1 MITQPELYEFERGK
15 IGEFVREYLSRKY
28 GEERLSYD
36 MDFVLDLQEL
46 QEMAEQDRRHLLT
59 DDEIRSF
66 TAKLPNEE
74 IKRIFDET
82 LKDARHNKWLDSC
95 QWILQE
101 LDKNYEKT
109 MEALNLELQ
118 YLVVVPSDK
127 GYPDFH
133 LPSWN
138 LVNEKRYQVTFGELN
153 LSKYEDKT
161 IQLKGFLTYVQ
172 NPPTERIKSAEWIC
186 DRCGGIEISDGRPP
200 EYCSPCQG
208 KRTWTIDEETI
219 VKERIQEAL
228 VTEEYEASACGF
240 QISLSILILNENTGK
255 FAPGDHIAI
264 MGKVKGILT
273 KNKGKEPFYSYMIEV
288 SQIRKEERKVSMT
301 HDEVRLI
308 EEFARNENVLD
319 NLAELYA
326 PGIIGHE
333 DVKKAIVLQ
342 AAGADEIVRGG
353 RRVRGNIHILLVGD
367 PGTGKSQL
375 LMAAPQICPKAL
387 YVSDASAAGMTA
399 AVDEVNGKRVMVAGV
414 MVLADG
420 AIACIDEIEK
430 MNKDDRKAIHPAME
444 QGEIHKSKAGLHA
457 SFKSRTS
464 VLAAANPIYGRFTD
478 SDPIPRQIDLEPSLL
493 DRFDLIFVFKEKPGT
508 ASYEKHRAVAI
519 LEGGQIQEDG
529 DFLLKYI
536 MHSKSIHPIIPGAIK
551 EKIAEYFATLKA
563 NQENKEHFVN
573 TRTLESLQ
581 RLTLASARL
590 RLSDI
595 ATEMDFETAKDLVDI
610 YLRQF
615 DFDMDAISG
624 ITGTVR
630 DCIRHLRNLISS
642 DASIHEHEIL
652 EECRTLG
659 FSQSNVRTAVDELLR
674 TGEIY
679 SPRDGVFKRVSK

>member
-1 MITQPELYEFERGK
+1 
-15 IGEFVREYLSRKY
+15 
-28 GEERLSYD
+28 
-36 MDFVLDLQEL
+36 
-46 QEMAEQDRRHLLT
+46 
-59 DDEIRSF
+59 
-66 TAKLPNEE
+66 
-74 IKRIFDET
+74 
-82 LKDARHNKWLDSC
+82 
-95 QWILQE
+95 
-101 LDKNYEKT
+101 
-109 MEALNLELQ
+109 
-118 YLVVVPSDK
+118 
-127 GYPDFH
+127 
-133 LPSWN
+133 
-138 LVNEKRYQVTFGELN
+138 
-153 LSKYEDKT
+153 
-161 IQLKGFLTYVQ
+161 
-172 NPPTERIKSAEWIC
+172 
-186 DRCGGIEISDGRPP
+186 
-200 EYCSPCQG
+200 
-208 KRTWTIDEETI
+208 
-219 VKERIQEAL
+219 
-228 VTEEYEASACGF
+228 
-240 QISLSILILNENTGK
+240 
-255 FAPGDHIAI
+255 
-264 MGKVKGILT
+264 
-273 KNKGKEPFYSYMIEV
+273 
-288 SQIRKEERKVSMT
+288 
-301 HDEVRLI
+301 
-308 EEFARNENVLD
+308 
-319 NLAELYA
+319 
-326 PGIIGHE
+326 
-333 DVKKAIVLQ
+333 
-342 AAGADEIVRGG
+342 
-353 RRVRGNIHILLVGD
+353 
-367 PGTGKSQL
+367 
-375 LMAAPQICPKAL
+375 
-387 YVSDASAAGMTA
+387 
-399 AVDEVNGKRVMVAGV
+399 
-414 MVLADG
+414 
-420 AIACIDEIEK
+420 

-444 QGEIHKSKAGLHA
+444 QGEIHKSKAGLHG